1 VSAVE
6 TATASPASEKLR
18 ERLAASPLAGRAK
31 VSDLDLPTVEVAP
44 DDWPALA
51 RFLRDDPECRYDLFL
66 DLAGV
71 DNLRRAGAPTRFEA
85 VVHLHSLAHNRHA
98 RVRVP
103 LPDAEKPSL
112 PSVESVWP
120 AANWYEREA
129 FDLYGFDFPG
139 HSNLTGCSATTP
151 SSDMPC
157 ARTTRRASA
166 GSTRRATC
174 AFRSGRRKR
183 GSAPGHFETQTISI
197 GPSHPATHGI
207 IHLLARLDGER
218 IIRAETIIG
227 YLHRCFEKM
236 AEKHHWNQVIP
247 YADRLNYVSAM
258 INGVGYVRT
267 VEKMLGVEVPERG
280 QLVRTILSEFS
291 RIVDHAVCVGANL
304 VDIGALTTFVYL
316 YQNRENFYSLME
328 ACCGARLTVSYVR
341 VGGLAIDVPE
351 DFVPRCRQL
360 LESIPK
366 FVDDVEKLILNNRI
380 VRNRLQGTG
389 VVTREQAIAWG
400 LTGPMLRASGVPY
413 DVRRAHPYDFY
424 DRFDWDVPVSN
435 DGDNFARYLVRTE
448 EVRQSLKIIRQ
459 ALDILPAKGPVN
471 SDDWRVVLPPKDAVY
486 HDMESLIYHFKLV
499 MEGNPRAGRRALR
512 VDRGANGELGF
523 YAVSDGRGGP
533 YRLKVRPPC
542 FPNMAAFEKIILGWQ
557 GLRHDR
563 DARNLE
569 RDRGRARPVSGIIDV
584 SRKGATR
591 LTFWQRLYLPA
602 ICAAWRSR
610 FGTSP
615 AT

>member
-103 LPDAEKPSL
+103 LPDVEKPSL

-139 HSNLTGCSATTP
+139 HSNLYRLLCHDAFVGHALRKDYAPGQRWFYEESDLRIPEWAKETGE
-151 SSDMPC
+151 
-157 ARTTRRASA
+157 RA
-166 GSTRRATC
+166 
-174 AFRSGRRKR
+174 
-183 GSAPGHFETQTISI
+183 GHFETQTISI

-218 IIRAETIIG
+218 IVRAETIIG

-366 FVDDVEKLILNNRI
+366 FVEDVETLIHNNRI
-380 VRNRLQGTG
+380 VRDRLQGTG

-499 MEGNPRAGRRALR
+499 MEGIR
-512 VDRGANGELGF
+512 VPPGERYEWIEGGNGELGF
-523 YAVSDGRGGP
+523 HAISDGRGGP
-533 YRLKVRPPC
+533 YRLRVRPPC
-542 FPNMAAFEKIILGWQ
+542 FANMQAFQKMVIGGTVSDAVATLGTLNVIA
-557 GLRHDR
+557 GELDR
-563 DARNLE
+563 
-569 RDRGRARPVSGIIDV
+569 
-584 SRKGATR
+584 
-591 LTFWQRLYLPA
+591 
-602 ICAAWRSR
+602 
-610 FGTSP
+610 
-615 AT
+615 